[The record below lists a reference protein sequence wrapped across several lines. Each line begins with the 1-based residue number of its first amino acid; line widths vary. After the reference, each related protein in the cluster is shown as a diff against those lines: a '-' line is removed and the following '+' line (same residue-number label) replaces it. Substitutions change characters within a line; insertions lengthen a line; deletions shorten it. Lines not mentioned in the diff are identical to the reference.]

1 MKKLKPIILNKL
13 TAAILLTTFA
23 MCLTSCNTT
32 IERNSLSEYKEC
44 IIGNKYA
51 TGFSSLG
58 LDDPKYF
65 LPNDTFIEDY
75 TYVDGGYYLL
85 ENDPFSSYTQPS
97 RCILWLKYDSNIYEE
112 AKAVIDGI
120 ISQPQKTWYFDNY
133 VFSLHNDLREN
144 QIFTPD
150 WFTMVGYN
158 EQTYTLFFLGFHKED
173 MSISEVSEL
182 MESDFELFLNT
193 FWGDYYNFQ

>member
-1 MKKLKPIILNKL
+1 MKKIL
-13 TAAILLTTFA
+13 AVVILLTVLALF
-23 MCLTSCNTT
+23 LTSCYTT
-32 IERNSLSEYKEC
+32 IERNSLSEYIEC
-44 IIGNKYA
+44 ITENKYD

-58 LDDPKYF
+58 LDDPKYL

-85 ENDPFSSYTQPS
+85 EDDPFRSYTQPS
-97 RCILWLKYDSNIYEE
+97 RCILWLKYDTNIYEDAE
-112 AKAVIDGI
+112 AVVDGI
-120 ISQPQKTWYFDNY
+120 ISRAEKTYSFDTY
-133 VFSLHNDLREN
+133 VFSLHQDLREN
-144 QIFTPD
+144 QTFTPD

-158 EQTYTLFFLGFHKED
+158 EQSCTLFFLGFHKED

>member
-1 MKKLKPIILNKL
+1 MKKLKPTILNKL
-13 TAAILLTTFA
+13 TAVILLTVLA
-23 MCLTSCNTT
+23 LYLSSCSTT
-32 IERNSLSEYKEC
+32 IERNSLVEYKEC
-44 IIGNKYA
+44 IIENKYA

-85 ENDPFSSYTQPS
+85 ENDPFSSDTQPS
-97 RCILWLKYDSNIYEE
+97 RCILWLKYDANIYNE
-112 AKAVIDGI
+112 AKAVVDGI
-120 ISQPQKTWYFDNY
+120 LSLAEKTYSFDTY
-133 VFSLHNDLREN
+133 VFSLHQDLREN
-144 QIFTPD
+144 QTFTPD

-158 EQTYTLFFLGFHKED
+158 EQTCTLFFLGFHKED

-193 FWGDYYNFQ
+193 FWGEYYNF